1 MKACF
6 VGSSCFFPGT
16 HTWALPTC
24 WVYLMFSGA
33 TVHWV
38 PSAHLQK
45 YHLAKLSGIQRTHFV
60 SPRPWSSTL
69 RFCGGKEGDGSAWQV
84 SESALNLSQN
94 PGIQQVHMM
103 LTYPSLTSPRPEPC
117 MMLRVHTCL
126 RSFCWGNEEKA
137 GQYCPIGRKVMM
149 LFGRIPDATWLLC
162 DNHSSH

>member
-16 HTWALPTC
+16 HTWASPTC
-24 WVYLMFSGA
+24 WVYLMFSGV

-38 PSAHLQK
+38 PSAQLQK

-60 SPRPWSSTL
+60 SPRSWSSTR
-69 RFCGGKEGDGSAWQV
+69 RFYGGKEGGGSAWQV

-103 LTYPSLTSPRPEPC
+103 LTYPSLTLPHPGLAWC
-117 MMLRVHTCL
+117 FVYIHTWEA
-126 RSFCWGNEEKA
+126 SVEWM
-137 GQYCPIGRKVMM
+137 RKNRAV
-149 LFGRIPDATWLLC
+149 LPHRKESNDAIWKDSWC
-162 DNHSSH
+162 HVAAVW